1 MIPSYRPIKSVSYTP
16 PGGTALALSGLLAV
30 SVIET
35 NPITVEAS
43 DGAPHANNAILGART
58 TRIVLRG
65 RDLAAL
71 RSVDRAVQG
80 GTLAYVLIGLNG
92 APDSAEQAAHCYSR
106 GLRSDATGP
115 APRPFT
121 CEIAFDCVTDQPH
134 AITAS

>member
-16 PGGTALALSGLLAV
+16 PGGTAIPLAGLLAV
-30 SVIET
+30 SVIESA
-35 NPITVEAS
+35 PLTVEAS
-43 DGAPHANNAILGART
+43 DGAAHADSVVLGART

-65 RDLAAL
+65 RDLSAL
-71 RSVDRAVQG
+71 RAVDRAAQG
-80 GTLAYVLIGLNG
+80 GTLAYTLIGLNG

-121 CEIAFDCVTDQPH
+121 CEITFDCVTDQPR
-134 AITAS
+134 ALTTS